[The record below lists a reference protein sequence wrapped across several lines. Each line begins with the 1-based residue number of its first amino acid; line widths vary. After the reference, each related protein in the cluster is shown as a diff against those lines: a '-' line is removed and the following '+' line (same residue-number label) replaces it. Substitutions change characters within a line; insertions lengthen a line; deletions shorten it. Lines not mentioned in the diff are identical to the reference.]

1 MLTLF
6 GGKLEEKPGQYAAD
20 SPITHSDN
28 VQAPVLII
36 QGRNDTRTP
45 ARPIEMYDAE
55 MKFLGKSI
63 EIHWFEAG
71 HASSFAQIE
80 QSIEHQELVLRFAYQ
95 SLGSR
100 RPVRQGAA

>member
-6 GGKLEEKPGQYAAD
+6 GGELEEKPGQYAAN

-45 ARPIEMYDAE
+45 AWPIEMY
-55 MKFLGKSI
+55 
-63 EIHWFEAG
+63 EAKMTPLKKG
-71 HASSFAQIE
+71 
-80 QSIEHQELVLRFAYQ
+80 
-95 SLGSR
+95 
-100 RPVRQGAA
+100 